1 MVQATPLVLAALP
14 QVNPLVLIAAGVAI
28 VVIVIAVIVFGRVR
42 LNKYRKSINEIQ
54 ENTNKVKNYPI
65 QYRLGR
71 VKSISK
77 NMESVRADYEY
88 FIKEYERIETFEKT
102 ELEPMINNIDESLF
116 YGKTRGVAGKLE
128 QVQRLYDQYKHDSDE
143 LLKNIEK
150 ITEIENTQR
159 VEIIVIKD
167 RYREVQKAY
176 APVSQRVE
184 SYCADIAGDFDEI
197 DNDFANLEQLM
208 NNQKFEEAKK
218 MTNEIGEKVAEL
230 EYNVKNL
237 PTFISLA
244 TKVLPKKLTE
254 IDALVDY
261 LSDDAYAL
269 NEINLKGRYEEI
281 EMLLGESI
289 GCINNKDVKKA
300 GEMIETAN
308 ENINS
313 LTKELVK
320 EKDSYGKFR
329 ERWLHLGK
337 LMDQTREDYQ
347 AAMHDYNRL
356 QSLYIINPEVV
367 TLASTYQ
374 EFLDTQDEYKAIE
387 KKLETKQFAY
397 AKTLENVKSLVDRI
411 NQHNECIKEFI
422 TQRDEMYMTEQ
433 RAVDELENI
442 DIVLLE
448 IKSQIKN
455 AHIPTINESYKDF
468 IKDAYAKA
476 HEIAELRQERPIDL
490 AELSSKTD
498 DARDIIYQLYE
509 NVHNLVVTAEMVEE
523 AIVFGNRYRSTYLE
537 VNTELTKA
545 EVLFRNGEYTE
556 ALRRAIDI
564 IERIKPG
571 SYESLLKRQEESA
584 AY

>member
-289 GCINNKDVKKA
+289 GCINNKDV
-300 GEMIETAN
+300 
-308 ENINS
+308 
-313 LTKELVK
+313 
-320 EKDSYGKFR
+320 
-329 ERWLHLGK
+329 
-337 LMDQTREDYQ
+337 
-347 AAMHDYNRL
+347 
-356 QSLYIINPEVV
+356 
-367 TLASTYQ
+367 
-374 EFLDTQDEYKAIE
+374 
-387 KKLETKQFAY
+387 
-397 AKTLENVKSLVDRI
+397 
-411 NQHNECIKEFI
+411 
-422 TQRDEMYMTEQ
+422 
-433 RAVDELENI
+433 
-442 DIVLLE
+442 
-448 IKSQIKN
+448 
-455 AHIPTINESYKDF
+455 
-468 IKDAYAKA
+468 
-476 HEIAELRQERPIDL
+476 
-490 AELSSKTD
+490 
-498 DARDIIYQLYE
+498 
-509 NVHNLVVTAEMVEE
+509 
-523 AIVFGNRYRSTYLE
+523 
-537 VNTELTKA
+537 
-545 EVLFRNGEYTE
+545 
-556 ALRRAIDI
+556 
-564 IERIKPG
+564 
-571 SYESLLKRQEESA
+571 
-584 AY
+584 